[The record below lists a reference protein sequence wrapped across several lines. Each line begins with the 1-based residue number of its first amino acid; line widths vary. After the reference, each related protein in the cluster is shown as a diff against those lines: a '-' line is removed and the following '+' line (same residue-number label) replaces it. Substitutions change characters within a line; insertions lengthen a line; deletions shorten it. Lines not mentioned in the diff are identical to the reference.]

1 MSKKF
6 LRMDVKR
13 FSKFGN
19 GRGKRAK
26 WRNPTGRDN
35 KMREKR
41 KGHPAIVSIGYRTDK
56 ELRGTLNEKMPVKI
70 MNVNDLLKIKKNEI
84 GIVGNVGKKNRTE
97 IAKKAKELKIEIK
110 NMNINSFLKKQ
121 EKKKTEKTE
130 TKTELK
136 TEKKNKK

>member
-6 LRMDVKR
+6 LRMDVTR

-26 WRNPTGRDN
+26 WRKPTGRDN

-41 KGHPAIVSIGYRTDK
+41 KGHPITVSIGYRTDK
-56 ELRGTLNEKMPVKI
+56 NLRGTLNEKKPVKV
-70 MNVNDLLKIKKNEI
+70 MNMKDLLKIKKDEI
-84 GIVGNVGKKNRTE
+84 GVLGKIGKKNRLE

-110 NMNINSFLKKQ
+110 NMNVNSFLKKQ
-121 EKKKTEKTE
+121 EKVKKKVETKTE
-130 TKTELK
+130 TKEEK
-136 TEKKNKK
+136 EKKK